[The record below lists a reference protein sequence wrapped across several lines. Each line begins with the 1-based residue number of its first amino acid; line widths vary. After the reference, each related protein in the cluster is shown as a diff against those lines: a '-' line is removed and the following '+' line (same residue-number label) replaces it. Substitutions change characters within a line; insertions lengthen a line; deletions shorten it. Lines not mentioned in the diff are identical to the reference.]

1 MNEGILTKFLLAD
14 AVCDR
19 ATLIAEIR
27 QDLADNNILDCL
39 RIIRPPHNKKED
51 VAEGNKRLAA

>member
-1 MNEGILTKFLLAD
+1 MMKFLVSLMIHKILAD
-14 AVCDR
+14 AVCDK

-39 RIIRPPHNKKED
+39 RIINPPHNHEED
-51 VAEGNKRLAA
+51 VK